1 MKRKIQKLLKQS
13 VDALVDSG
21 TVSEASVPAAIPVD
35 SARRAGQGD
44 YATGVALSMARPN
57 GWEPAELASMIQD
70 HLPAADFLD
79 KTEVAGPGFINFFIS
94 DIALADVV
102 AEILEKG
109 NDYGAGDLDNPDRIL
124 LEFVSANPTGPL
136 HVGHGRSVAFGDAL
150 ARLLRVAGHQVD
162 TEYYVNDLG
171 RQMDILCASVWIRF
185 LQLYSKDVTLPVG
198 AYQGE
203 YIMDCAKAFREQ
215 VGAEFASLESDP
227 PDVENDD
234 KELVLTELI
243 SWCRQSLG
251 NDDFNTLRRF
261 VLTEMVEMIREDL
274 KILGI
279 VHDEWFFESRLL
291 EQGDVEH
298 AVSQLQEQGFLYQSE
313 GATWFR
319 SSEFGD
325 EKDRVLVRS
334 NGELTYFASDIAYHL
349 DKLNRDY
356 NYVINIWG
364 ADHHGYIARMMAAL
378 LAAGEDS
385 NRLKI
390 LLVQFAT
397 LYRASVKIPMS
408 TRAGEFVTLREL
420 VEETGKD
427 AARFFYVLRKSE
439 QHLDFDLDL
448 AKEESSENPVYY
460 VQYAHARI
468 CSVFRQMSERG
479 IARTGKGSLS
489 LLASETELAL
499 IKSLVKY
506 PEVIQNAASSF
517 EPHQVAYYLRDVAT
531 EFHSFYNKERILDC
545 EPSLR
550 SARLDL
556 IDAVRQVLANGLD
569 TLGVSTPES
578 M

>member
-21 TVSEASVPAAIPVD
+21 TVSEASVPATISVD

-57 GWEPAELASMIQD
+57 GLKPAELATIIQD

-79 KTEVAGPGFINFFIS
+79 KTEVAGPGFINFFLS
-94 DIALADVV
+94 DLALADVV
-102 AEILEKG
+102 AEILEQSNG
-109 NDYGAGDLDNPDRIL
+109 YGAGDLDNPDRIL

-185 LQLYSKDVTLPVG
+185 LQLHGKDVTLPVG

-215 VGAEFASLESDP
+215 VDAEFANLESDP

-234 KELVLTELI
+234 KDLVLTKLI

-251 NDDFNTLRRF
+251 NDDFNTLRQF

-274 KILGI
+274 KILGV
-279 VHDEWFFESRLL
+279 VHDEWYFESRLL
-291 EQGDVEH
+291 EQGDVER
-298 AVSQLQEQGFLYQSE
+298 AVSQLQERGFLYQSE

-334 NGELTYFASDIAYHL
+334 NGDLTYFASDIAYHL

-356 NYVINIWG
+356 NYVMNIWG

-378 LAAGEDS
+378 QAAGEDP

-390 LLVQFAT
+390 LLVQLAS

-439 QHLDFDLDL
+439 QQLDFDLDL

-468 CSVFRQMSERG
+468 CSIFRQMSERG
-479 IARTGKGSLS
+479 IARGRNSSLS
-489 LLASETELAL
+489 LLATEAELGL

-506 PEVIQNAASSF
+506 PEVIQNAASSY
-517 EPHQVAYYLRDVAT
+517 EPHQVAYYLRNVAT

-556 IDAVRQVLANGLD
+556 IDAVRQVLANGLN

>member
-57 GWEPAELASMIQD
+57 GLKPAELASMIQD

-136 HVGHGRSVAFGDAL
+136 HVGHGRGVAFGDAL
-150 ARLLRVAGHQVD
+150 ARLLRVAGHHVD

-171 RQMDILCASVWIRF
+171 RQMDILCASVWIRY
-185 LQLYSKDVTLPVG
+185 LQLHGKDVTLPVG

-215 VGAEFASLESDP
+215 VDAEVANLESDP

-234 KELVLTELI
+234 KDLVLTELI

-261 VLTEMVEMIREDL
+261 VLTEMVEMIRGDL
-274 KILGI
+274 KILGV

-291 EQGDVEH
+291 EKGDVEH
-298 AVSQLQEQGFLYQSE
+298 AVSQLLEQGFLYQSE

-378 LAAGEDS
+378 QAAGEDS

-499 IKSLVKY
+499 IKSLVKF
-506 PEVIQNAASSF
+506 PEVVQNAASSF

>member
-1 MKRKIQKLLKQS
+1 MKRKIQELLKQS
-13 VDALVDSG
+13 VDALVDFG
-21 TVSEASVPAAIPVD
+21 TVSQASVPAAIPVD

-57 GWEPAELASMIQD
+57 GLKPAELASMIQD

-79 KTEVAGPGFINFFIS
+79 KTEVAGPGFINFFLS
-94 DIALADVV
+94 DLALTDVV
-102 AEILEKG
+102 AEILEQG
-109 NDYGAGDLDNPDRIL
+109 HDYGAGDLDNPDRIL
-124 LEFVSANPTGPL
+124 LEYVSANPTGPL
-136 HVGHGRSVAFGDAL
+136 HVGHGRGAAFGDAL
-150 ARLLRVAGHQVD
+150 ARLLRVAGHHVD

-171 RQMDILCASVWIRF
+171 RQMDILCASVWIRY
-185 LQLYSKDVTLPVG
+185 LQLNGKDVILPRG
-198 AYQGE
+198 AYQGD
-203 YIMDCAKAFREQ
+203 YIIDCAKVFRAR
-215 VGAEFASLESDP
+215 VDADFASLESDP
-227 PDVENDD
+227 PDVKNDD
-234 KELVLTELI
+234 KDLVLTEFI

-261 VLTEMVEMIREDL
+261 VLTEMVEMIRDDL
-274 KILGI
+274 KILG
-279 VHDEWFFESRLL
+279 VAHDEWFFESRVL

-298 AVSQLQEQGFLYQSE
+298 AVSQLQERGFLYQSE

-319 SSEFGD
+319 SREFGD
-325 EKDRVLVRS
+325 EKDRVLIRS

-378 LAAGEDS
+378 QAAGEDS

-390 LLVQFAT
+390 LLVQFAS

-408 TRAGEFVTLREL
+408 TRAGEFVTLRQL

-427 AARFFYVLRKSE
+427 AARYFYVLRKCD
-439 QHLDFDLDL
+439 QHLDFDLEL
-448 AKEESSENPVYY
+448 AKKESNENPVYY

-468 CSVFRQMSERG
+468 CSVFHQMSERG
-479 IARTGKGSLS
+479 IARTRKSSLS
-489 LLASETELAL
+489 LLVSETELGL

>member
-1 MKRKIQKLLKQS
+1 MKSKIQELLKQS
-13 VDALVDSG
+13 VNALVEAG

-57 GWEPAELASMIQD
+57 GLKPAELASMIQD

-79 KTEVAGPGFINFFIS
+79 KTEVAGPGFINFFLS
-94 DIALADVV
+94 DIALTDIV

-109 NDYGAGDLDNPDRIL
+109 NDYGAGDVDNPDRIL

-136 HVGHGRSVAFGDAL
+136 HVGHGRGVAFGDAL
-150 ARLLRVAGHQVD
+150 ARLLRVAGHHVD

-171 RQMDILCASVWIRF
+171 RQMDILCASVWIRY
-185 LQLYSKDVTLPVG
+185 LQLHDKDVTLPVG

-203 YIMDCAKAFREQ
+203 YIMDCAKVFREQ
-215 VGAEFASLESDP
+215 VDAEFANLESDP

-234 KELVLTELI
+234 KDLVLTKLI

-261 VLTEMVEMIREDL
+261 VLTEMVEMIRDDL
-274 KILGI
+274 KILGV

-378 LAAGEDS
+378 QAAGEDS

-479 IARTGKGSLS
+479 IARTEKGSLS
-489 LLASETELAL
+489 LLASETELGL
-499 IKSLVKY
+499 TKSLVKY

-556 IDAVRQVLANGLD
+556 IDAVRQVLANGLNA
-569 TLGVSTPES
+569 LGVSTPES

>member
-378 LAAGEDS
+378 QAAGEDS

>member
-57 GWEPAELASMIQD
+57 GLKPAELASMIQD

-79 KTEVAGPGFINFFIS
+79 KTEVSGPGFINFFLS
-94 DIALADVV
+94 GLALTDVV
-102 AEILEKG
+102 TEILEQG
-109 NDYGAGDLDNPDRIL
+109 NNYGAGDLVNPDRIL

-136 HVGHGRSVAFGDAL
+136 HVGHGRGAAFGDAL
-150 ARLLRVAGHQVD
+150 ARLLRVAGHHVD

-171 RQMDILCASVWIRF
+171 RQMDILCASVWIRY

-215 VGAEFASLESDP
+215 VDDEFASLENHS

-234 KELVLTELI
+234 KDLVLTELI

-251 NDDFNTLRRF
+251 NDDFNTLRQF
-261 VLTEMVEMIREDL
+261 VLTEMVEMIRDDL
-274 KILGI
+274 NLLG
-279 VHDEWFFESRLL
+279 VAHDEWFFESRVL

-298 AVSQLQEQGFLYQSE
+298 TVSQLQERGFLYQSE

-334 NGELTYFASDIAYHL
+334 NGDLTYFASDIAYHL

-378 LAAGEDS
+378 QAAGEDS

-390 LLVQFAT
+390 LLVQFAS

-489 LLASETELAL
+489 LLASEAELGL